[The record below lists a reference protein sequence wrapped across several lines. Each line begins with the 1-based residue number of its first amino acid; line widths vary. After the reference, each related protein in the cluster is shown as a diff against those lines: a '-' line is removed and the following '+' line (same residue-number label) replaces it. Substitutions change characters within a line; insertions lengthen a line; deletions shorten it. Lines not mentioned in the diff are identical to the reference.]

1 MRRIT
6 VWTVLLAC
14 LAILPLR
21 GAEWV
26 THSGDNQRTGW
37 QKNETAI
44 SKESVKNLKLLWKIT
59 LDTKQRSVYSLYGP
73 LIVERAITDRGFKE
87 LAIVAGADNDLFA
100 VDADLGKLFWK
111 KHFDWHA
118 DVPETTQASFLCP
131 GGLTAWPV
139 LQPLPQRGRG
149 APAPPAAP
157 APTAPATTTTAP
169 AAAGPQRGGNP
180 FAVRSVFVL
189 TGDGNLQQVNINTGD
204 AAPAVKF
211 VPPNGKPYSL
221 ALVDN
226 VIYTITGQGCGGT
239 PNSVYS
245 LDLNDPA
252 KTVRYWRSG
261 SGGLWGTAGPA
272 IGSEGTVYAETGD
285 GQYDPAA
292 NRYANAVIALTPK
305 ELKLKDWYVPTNAEW
320 LYKRDLDMNVTP
332 VVFPYKGRELLVG
345 SGKEGRFFLLDSQS
359 LGGTDHRTPLFRSD
373 LISNEDIDFAGAGT
387 WGSLSTWEDAQGTR
401 WVLAPVWGPKH
412 PSATFAMNNGDAN
425 VGSIAAFKVEE
436 KAGKP
441 VLTNAWISRN
451 LMTPAAP
458 AVANGVVFALASG
471 EWVRQANDREGGLY
485 QVETRVQRSQPAV
498 LYALDAATGKELW
511 SSGSQVTSFTH
522 NGQLSIAN
530 GRVYFTTYDNTLYCF
545 GFPMEH

>member
-1 MRRIT
+1 MRKAL
-6 VWTVLLAC
+6 WTVLLAC
-14 LAILPLR
+14 LAILPLSS
-21 GAEWV
+21 AEWV

-44 SKESVKNLKLLWKIT
+44 SKDSVKNLKLLWKIT

-111 KHFDWHA
+111 KHFEWHA
-118 DVPETTQASFLCP
+118 DVPETTQSSFLCP

-157 APTAPATTTTAP
+157 APAPPAATTTAP
-169 AAAGPQRGGNP
+169 AAAGPQRGGSP

-204 AAPAVKF
+204 AAPPVKF
-211 VPPNGKPYSL
+211 LPPNGKPYSL

-226 VIYTITGQGCGGT
+226 IIYTITGQGCGGN

-272 IGSEGTVYAETGD
+272 IGADGTVYAETGD

-305 ELKLKDWYVPTNAEW
+305 ELKLKDWYAPTNAEW

-332 VVFPYKGRELLVG
+332 VVFPYKGRDLIVG
-345 SGKEGRFFLLDSQS
+345 SGKEGRLFLLDSHS
-359 LGGTDHRTPLFRSD
+359 LGGADHRTPSFRSE
-373 LISNEDIDFAGAGT
+373 LISNEDVDFAGAGT
-387 WGSLSTWEDAQGTR
+387 WGSLASWEDAQGTR

-412 PSATFAMNNGDAN
+412 PNAKFPITNGETN
-425 VGSIAAFKVEE
+425 VGTIAAFKVEE
-436 KAGKP
+436 RNGKLSLAN
-441 VLTNAWISRN
+441 VWTSRN
-451 LMTPAAP
+451 LVTPAAP
-458 AVANGVVFALASG
+458 AVANGVVFALGTG

-485 QVETRVQRSQPAV
+485 QADARVQKSAPAI

-511 SSGSQVTSFTH
+511 SSRNQVTSFAH
-522 NGQLSIAN
+522 NGALSIAN